1 VNAPL
6 TAEGAGKALTRR
18 LAQAHDRLALYAALT
33 DGGRRRDTMLIE
45 TLAGA
50 SLIMDQAAVRIE
62 CRGLTVT
69 LDSLTPGGRAV
80 LRAVGASL
88 AHRVESQ
95 ADRRL
100 VLRFPP
106 PEGDD
111 AEARLLAPTP
121 FDALRAIVSGLRSDS
136 PEEPFTLACLG
147 VVAFDHVDFLETLPT
162 PAEDPLDYPDY
173 LFWLAE
179 SLVVAEPGLASR
191 LVCTAF
197 AADGADARAAHY
209 AAAERLAALA
219 ERCEQA
225 TGARSS
231 RAKSRGARS
240 DPVPSPLDLGL
251 WPKFILS
258 DADRRRRRARDE
270 RGSHSAPTV
279 DVDLDDDA
287 YAAIVSRM
295 KAHILAGDVYQIV
308 PSRTFRAP
316 CAEPLA
322 AFAAVRALDPSPYMF
337 FVSGP
342 EHFLFGASPETS
354 VRIVREGGW
363 PIVEVKPIAGTRP
376 RGADADED
384 DRMEADLRLDHKELA
399 EHMMLVDLAR
409 NDVARVSLPGTRR
422 VARLMNVERYARV
435 MHLVSS
441 VKGALAIGFDA
452 LHALQACLNVG
463 TLSGAPKL
471 KATELIRRAE
481 RTRRGPYGG
490 AVGWLNGE
498 GAMDTGVVI
507 RSAVVKDGTA
517 FVRAGAG
524 VVHDSDPLK
533 EADETRRKASA
544 ILSAIAAAGA
554 AR

>member
-1 VNAPL
+1 VSAPVL
-6 TAEGAGKALTRR
+6 TAGSGKALTRR
-18 LAQAHDRLALYAALT
+18 LARAPDLLALYAALT
-33 DGGRRRDTMLIE
+33 DGGRRRDTMLLE

-62 CRGLTVT
+62 CRGLGVR
-69 LDSLTPGGRAV
+69 LDALTAGGRAV
-80 LRAVGASL
+80 LRAVAASL
-88 AHRVESQ
+88 AHRIESQ
-95 ADRRL
+95 DEHCLA
-100 VLRFPP
+100 LRFPP

-111 AEARLLAPTP
+111 AEARLLAATP

-147 VVAFDHVDFLETLPT
+147 VVAFDHVDFLETLPA
-162 PAEDPLDYPDY
+162 PAEDPLGYPDY

-179 SLVVAEPGLASR
+179 SLVIVEPGLAPR
-191 LVCTAF
+191 LVCAAF
-197 AADGADARAAHY
+197 ADGGDGRAAHY
-209 AAAERLAALA
+209 AAAERLSALA
-219 ERCEQA
+219 ERCKAA
-225 TGARSS
+225 TSPL
-231 RAKSRGARS
+231 
-240 DPVPSPLDLGL
+240 PVPPSP
-251 WPKFILS
+251 PPA
-258 DADRRRRRARDE
+258 DAE
-270 RGSHSAPTV
+270 P
-279 DVDLDDDA
+279 DLDDSA
-287 YAAIVSRM
+287 YAAVVSRM

-316 CAEPLA
+316 CADPLA
-322 AFAAVRALDPSPYMF
+322 AFAAARALDPSPYMF
-337 FVSGP
+337 FVSSP
-342 EHFLFGASPETS
+342 EHVLFGASPETS
-354 VRIVREGGW
+354 VRIVREEGW

-384 DRMEADLRLDHKELA
+384 DRMEADLRLDHKEVA

-409 NDVARVSLPGTRR
+409 NDVARISLPGTRR
-422 VARLMNVERYARV
+422 VAKLMSVERYARV

-441 VKGALAIGFDA
+441 VQGTLAIGFDA

-471 KATELIRRAE
+471 KATELLRRAE

-524 VVHDSDPLK
+524 VVHDSDPAK

-544 ILSAIAAAGA
+544 ILSAIAASGA
-554 AR
+554 RP

>member
-1 VNAPL
+1 VSAPL
-6 TAEGAGKALTRR
+6 PAGGSGKALTRR
-18 LAQAHDRLALYAALT
+18 LAGGPDRMALYAALT
-33 DGGRRRDTMLIE
+33 DGGRRSDTMLLE
-45 TLAGA
+45 TLAGP

-62 CRGLTVT
+62 CRGLAVT
-69 LDSLTPGGRAV
+69 LDALTAGGRNV
-80 LRAVGASL
+80 LRAVAASL
-88 AHRVESQ
+88 AHRVESHS
-95 ADRRL
+95 DERL
-100 VLRFPP
+100 ALRFPA

-111 AEARLLAPTP
+111 AEARLLAATP

-147 VVAFDHVDFLETLPT
+147 VVAFDHVDFLETLPA
-162 PAEDPLDYPDY
+162 PAEDPLGYPDY

-179 SLVVAEPGLASR
+179 SLIVAEPGLAPR

-197 AADGADARAAHY
+197 AADGADAKAAHY
-209 AAAERLAALA
+209 AAAERLTALA
-219 ERCEQA
+219 QRCEA
-225 TGARSS
+225 A
-231 RAKSRGARS
+231 A
-240 DPVPSPLDLGL
+240 PVPVP
-251 WPKFILS
+251 PRAPPA
-258 DADRRRRRARDE
+258 DAE
-270 RGSHSAPTV
+270 P
-279 DVDLDDDA
+279 DLDDAA
-287 YAAIVSRM
+287 YAAVVSRM
-295 KAHILAGDVYQIV
+295 KAHILVGDVYQIV

-316 CAEPLA
+316 CADPLA
-322 AFAAVRALDPSPYMF
+322 AFAALRALDPSPYMF

-342 EHFLFGASPETS
+342 EHVLFGASPETS
-354 VRIVREGGW
+354 VRIVREEGW
-363 PIVEVKPIAGTRP
+363 PTVEVKPIAGTRP

-384 DRMEADLRLDHKELA
+384 DRMEADLRLDRKEIA

-422 VARLMNVERYARV
+422 VARLMSVERYARV

-441 VKGALAIGFDA
+441 VKGVLAIGFDA

-471 KATELIRRAE
+471 KATELLRRAE

-490 AVGWLNGE
+490 AVGWLSGE
-498 GAMDTGVVI
+498 GEVDTGVVI

-524 VVHDSDPLK
+524 VVYDSNPQK

-544 ILSAIAAAGA
+544 ILSAIAAGGAG
-554 AR
+554 